1 MSIYNIFLF
10 FHVSSAIG
18 YFISSGVWLL
28 GLSVLRR
35 AQRVEQVRTIA
46 SLIAQ
51 SGPVSGIS
59 LLLLLV
65 TGFYMMA
72 SAWKFTLGWIA
83 VGFVSLVL
91 IALCG
96 AVLVEP
102 RRRAFNRL
110 AQETPDG
117 PIPETLER
125 LIHDPVLR
133 TVVQTLAILLLGI
146 VFLMTTKPAL
156 IGSLVVMAVA
166 LALGL
171 VSSLLLVVLSR
182 PRSAAKIANRV

>member
-1 MSIYNIFLF
+1 MGIYNIFLF
-10 FHVSSAIG
+10 FHVSGAIG

-28 GLSVLRR
+28 GLSILWR

-65 TGFYMMA
+65 TGLYMMA
-72 SAWKFTLGWIA
+72 NAWNFTAGWIDVA
-83 VGFVSLVL
+83 LISLVL

-96 AVLVEP
+96 AALIEP

-133 TVVQTLAILLLGI
+133 TAVQTLAILLLGI
-146 VFLMTTKPAL
+146 VFLMTTKPSL
-156 IGSLVVMAVA
+156 IGSLVVMAVT

-182 PRSAAKIANRV
+182 QQSVAKIANRV